1 MVLFPSILESEA
13 FSWVPDR
20 LTDISSWHG
29 HIPFAFA
36 VVQLARPRVLVELG
50 THKGDS
56 FCAFCQAIQK
66 TRLKCSSYAVDLWE
80 GDEHSGF
87 YGSEVFEELKHYHDP
102 RYGEFSTL
110 LKASFDEA
118 LCRFQDR
125 SIDLLHIDGLHSFEA
140 VKHDFESWL
149 PKMSSCGII
158 LFHDIHVK
166 RNSFGVWKL
175 WESLKKKY
183 PSFEF
188 SHSNGLGVLGVGA
201 HLPSRLSGFFQ
212 SDPQISGAISL
223 IFEILGERIR
233 QMSLN
238 VDMKRHIAHFESEI
252 KSFQTYTGQLESR
265 IQEQEDE
272 LKNRKRYIGNLEDRI
287 EEGALENQKKG
298 EYIWELENRNHEIFN
313 NYELR
318 GNYIL
323 ELESL
328 LSETKEEI
336 KEVISTNTILANR
349 LGRFE
354 KSMVCSSWIGIMNFL
369 KKKWRCLSSNL
380 FRSVR

>member
-1 MVLFPSILESEA
+1 MVSFPSILESKA

-36 VVQLARPRVLVELG
+36 IIQLARPRVLVELG

-66 TRLKCSSYAVDLWE
+66 LGLKCSSFAVDTWE

-87 YGSEVFEELKHYHDP
+87 YGSEVLEELRSYHDP

-110 LKASFDEA
+110 LKASFDLA
-118 LCRFQDR
+118 LCRFQDH
-125 SIDLLHIDGLHSFEA
+125 SIDLLHIDGLHSYEA

-158 LFHDIHVK
+158 LFHDTHVK
-166 RNSFGVWKL
+166 SNGFGVWKL
-175 WESLKKKY
+175 WEKLKNEY

-188 SHSNGLGVLGVGA
+188 SHSNGLGILGVGA
-201 HLPSRLSGFFQ
+201 DLPSRVSGFFQ
-212 SDPQISGAISL
+212 LDPQISGTISL
-223 IFEILGERIR
+223 IFEICGERIR
-233 QMSLN
+233 QVSLYA
-238 VDMKRHIAHFESEI
+238 DLKRQIAHLDTEI
-252 KSFQTYTGQLESR
+252 RSYRTFTDHLEDR
-265 IQEQEDE
+265 IQEQENE
-272 LKNRKRYIGNLEDRI
+272 LKRRKRYIGDLEKRI

-298 EYIWELENRNHEIFN
+298 DYILELEHRNHEIFN

-318 GNYIL
+318 GDYIL

-328 LSETKEEI
+328 LAETREEI
-336 KEVISTNTILANR
+336 KEHISANSAQVNR

-354 KSMVCSSWIGIMNFL
+354 KSIVCASWMGAVNFL
-369 KKKWRCLSSNL
+369 KRKWRHLSSNSS
-380 FRSVR
+380 RPVR